1 MTLLLPF
8 LQPAYQVEMQGQLFQ
23 PAWSLKKLNLECS
36 KETLDYDMENVIK
49 WLGAELD
56 FPKKLW
62 T

>member
-1 MTLLLPF
+1 
-8 LQPAYQVEMQGQLFQ
+8 MQGQLFH